1 MNVSASP
8 ATLWTVELRALSSW
22 NAARTRGGTAA
33 LVAALVC
40 LALPAGAAAH
50 VELAPDHVA
59 PGSFTLFTVLSPN
72 ENTQRLTG
80 LQLTI
85 PPGLL
90 VDAVAD
96 TPGFTTKVV
105 QDQAH
110 RVAGLSWQGGNV
122 APTRLALFR
131 FSGVANSQ
139 GLLQLTGIQHF
150 SDGSTRL
157 WRTPVLDVADP
168 PKASRDSL
176 TLGLA
181 VAALV
186 LALLVGGALG
196 YVLARGRRVAP

>member
-1 MNVSASP
+1 LNVLARP
-8 ATLWTVELRALSSW
+8 ATLWKVELRALSSR
-22 NAARTRGGTAA
+22 NGARSRGGTAA

-40 LALPAGAAAH
+40 LALPAVAAAH
-50 VELAPDHVA
+50 VELAPDRVA

-90 VDAVAD
+90 VSSVAD

-131 FSGVANSQ
+131 FSGVANAT

-157 WRTPVLDVADP
+157 WRSPVIDVADP
-168 PKASRDSL
+168 PKAARDPL

-181 VAALV
+181 AAALV
-186 LALLVGGALG
+186 VALLVGGVLG
-196 YVLARGRRVAP
+196 YFLARGRRVAP